1 MTLAADNPEAG
12 TTTRVA
18 AVAVALSTLVGAIG
32 ILAFQAWPTVVFVI
46 FAVVIAALARPHPR
60 RAEVIGMAVAMG
72 GSAGLGGVSLYLVS
86 VSPYADATRC
96 IADPCPMLGPTFL
109 LAGAATVIGAA
120 LGLAG
125 LVWYVSQRGR
135 ARLLLPAVNVL
146 LVGLFPIMLIL
157 ESQSG
162 NALVEFGGLAAASG
176 ALRLVPAHP
185 LLLRAAVFAQ
195 IADLATFG
203 FVWQLGQGEQNPIGR
218 WTMEALLGLGPT
230 SASWEAASAAG
241 LILILAKLALVGFL
255 ILATP
260 QLGGYK
266 RTVLI
271 AATLLGTVGA
281 AANTLVLLP

>member
-18 AVAVALSTLVGAIG
+18 AVAVALSTLVGAIA
-32 ILAFQAWPTVVFVI
+32 ILAFQAWPTVVFVT
-46 FAVVIAALARPHPR
+46 FAVVIAVLARPHTR
-60 RAEVIGMAVAMG
+60 RADIIGMALAIG
-72 GSAGLGGVSLYLVS
+72 GSAGLGGVGLYLVS
-86 VSPYADATRC
+86 VSPYADATPC

-109 LAGAATVIGAA
+109 LAGTAVIGAA

-125 LVWYVSQRGR
+125 LVWYVSRRGR

-146 LVGLFPIMLIL
+146 LVGLFAMMLIL

-185 LLLRAAVFAQ
+185 RLLRTAVFAQ

-203 FVWQLGQGEQNPIGR
+203 FVWQLGQGEQNLIGR

-241 LILILAKLALVGFL
+241 LILILAKLSLVGFL
-255 ILATP
+255 ILASP
-260 QLGGYK
+260 QLGRYQ

-271 AATLLGTVGA
+271 VATLLGTVGA
-281 AANTLVLLP
+281 AANTLIMLP